1 MCCLNVLFSFPFEII
16 DLEADDAKD
25 SVPLSSSPP
34 ATHFPDETEI
44 TNPVPKKN
52 VTVKKT
58 AAKSKPKSLRWVN
71 VAIT

>member
-1 MCCLNVLFSFPFEII
+1 MSDI
-16 DLEADDAKD
+16 EADDAKD

-34 ATHFPDETEI
+34 AAHFPNETEI

-58 AAKSKPKSLRWVN
+58 AAKVSLPPPLPVPKKGCP
-71 VAIT
+71 